1 MYIKITTKGWNKHI
15 SFHFQGDKYYRFDPE
30 ARPPVRNTY
39 PKPVSNW
46 EGIPNNIDDALQYTN
61 GYTYFFK
68 NGRYWRFDDKGFG
81 VRIKEI
87 SL

>member
-1 MYIKITTKGWNKHI
+1 MH
-15 SFHFQGDKYYRFDPE
+15 SFLQGDKYYRFDPE

-46 EGIPNNIDDALQYTN
+46 EGIPGNIDDALQYTN

-68 NGRYWRFDDKGFG
+68 NGRYWRFDDRGFG
-81 VRIKEI
+81 VSLSLPSKKITNVCRSRI
-87 SL
+87 

>member
-1 MYIKITTKGWNKHI
+1 MSYAILYL
-15 SFHFQGDKYYRFDPE
+15 QGDKYYRFDPE

-46 EGIPNNIDDALQYTN
+46 EGIPGNIDDALQYTN

-68 NGRYWRFDDKGFG
+68 NGRYWRFDDRGFG
-81 VRIKEI
+81 V
-87 SL
+87 SLSLPSKKNSQM

>member
-1 MYIKITTKGWNKHI
+1 MVHYI
-15 SFHFQGDKYYRFDPE
+15 FLLQGDKYYRFDPE

-46 EGIPNNIDDALQYTN
+46 EGIPSNIDDALQYTN

-68 NGRYWRFDDKGFG
+68 NGRYWRFDDRGFG
-81 VRIKEI
+81 VSNKY
-87 SL
+87 LFFF

>member
-1 MYIKITTKGWNKHI
+1 MIQYI
-15 SFHFQGDKYYRFDPE
+15 FMLQGDKYYRFDPE

-46 EGIPNNIDDALQYTN
+46 EGIPSNIDDALQYTN

-68 NGRYWRFDDKGFG
+68 NGRYWRFDDRGFG
-81 VRIKEI
+81 VSNKYLFSFNITFRK
-87 SL
+87 